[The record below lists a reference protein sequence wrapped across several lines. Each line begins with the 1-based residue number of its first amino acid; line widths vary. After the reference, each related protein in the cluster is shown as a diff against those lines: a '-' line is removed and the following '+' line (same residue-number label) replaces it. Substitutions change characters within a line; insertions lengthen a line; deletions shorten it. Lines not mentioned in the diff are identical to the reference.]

1 MKKKKS
7 KKKIIIGAAAV
18 LVVAGGVTVAGQR
31 NSTENQIPQVQV
43 VIAEKGDVEEIVD
56 ATGTV
61 GSEEEKTYYSPVN
74 AELKTVSFAQ
84 GDVVKKG
91 TKLIE
96 FNTEDLE
103 KDNRKAELNLKSTK
117 YDTKDTRNK
126 SDKAEKKQKDAKKN
140 VQELEKKIKDKKA
153 YVSSLKSQISA
164 AATAAQREAAA
175 QAIIG
180 AAAVLVVAGG
190 VTVAGQRN
198 STENQIPQV
207 QVVIAEKGDVEEI
220 VDATGTVG
228 SEEEKTYYSPVNAEL
243 KTVSFAQ
250 GDVVKK
256 GTKLIEFNTE
266 DLEKDNRKAELNLK
280 STKYDTKDTRNKSDK
295 AEKKQKDAKKNVQE
309 LEKKIKDKKAYVSS
323 LKSQISAAATAAQRE
338 AAAQASAQAA
348 AQAQA
353 QQQEAQAKA
362 QAEAKKQEEIQSKY
376 QAALYTY
383 KTETLPQYQQQLSD
397 LNAQYNQ
404 AQSDYNQA
412 DTTYQMAFA
421 TWQADPSDENT
432 QALDNAETARTQAQL
447 AMQQAQQTYNDLKQQ
462 TPKMPVLSDFTESSA
477 DYSWGISDG
486 SDADDS
492 DGEDSSSYGYDYSGS
507 DGGTVTADTS
517 ALESALET
525 ASDELAELQ
534 SDLASEKAIAEADS
548 TSLTKEEKEKL
559 KVTDNLSELDAK
571 SAEELVKEGKK
582 GITAEFNGIISKADI
597 KQGAAVT
604 QGMELFTIENTD
616 KASVDVTLS
625 KYDYNT
631 VKEGQSVEITLG
643 DNTYQGTVTKMSHIA
658 VQNEKGTPVISATVS
673 IDNPDEDIFLGVDAK
688 VKIYAASAK
697 NVVTLPVEVVNI
709 GKEGSFCYV
718 IEDGLVTKRNIT
730 TGISSEDYVEIT
742 DGIKEGEEVIADL
755 GDYTEGMEVQAVPEQ
770 TGEDADE

>member
-31 NSTENQIPQVQV
+31 NSKETQIPQVPV
-43 VIAEKGDVEEIVD
+43 VTAGMGDVEEIVD

-74 AELKTVSFAQ
+74 AELKTVSFSQ
-84 GDVVKKG
+84 GDVIKKG

-103 KDNRKAELNLKSTK
+103 KDNQKAELNLKSTK

-153 YVSSLKSQISA
+153 YVASLKSQISA
-164 AATAAQREAAA
+164 ATA
-175 QAIIG
+175 
-180 AAAVLVVAGG
+180 
-190 VTVAGQRN
+190 
-198 STENQIPQV
+198 
-207 QVVIAEKGDVEEI
+207 
-220 VDATGTVG
+220 
-228 SEEEKTYYSPVNAEL
+228 
-243 KTVSFAQ
+243 
-250 GDVVKK
+250 
-256 GTKLIEFNTE
+256 
-266 DLEKDNRKAELNLK
+266 
-280 STKYDTKDTRNKSDK
+280 
-295 AEKKQKDAKKNVQE
+295 
-309 LEKKIKDKKAYVSS
+309 
-323 LKSQISAAATAAQRE
+323 AAQRE

-362 QAEAKKQEEIQSKY
+362 QAEAKKQQEIQRKY
-376 QAALYTY
+376 QAALNTY
-383 KTETLPQYQQQLSD
+383 KTETLPQYQQKLSE
-397 LNAQYNQ
+397 LNSQYNQ
-404 AQSDYNQA
+404 AQSTYNQA
-412 DTTYQMAFA
+412 DTAYQMAFA
-421 TWQADPSDENT
+421 TWQSDPSDENI
-432 QALDNAETARTQAQL
+432 QALNAAETSRTQAQI
-447 AMQQAQQTYNDLKQQ
+447 AMQQAKQVYEDYKQQ
-462 TPKMPVLSDFTESSA
+462 TPQMPDLADFTQNSSGSLEEFTDGTEDDTSEEDTA
-477 DYSWGISDG
+477 SGDY
-486 SDADDS
+486 A
-492 DGEDSSSYGYDYSGS
+492 YSGS
-507 DGGTVTADTS
+507 DSSAVTADTS
-517 ALESALET
+517 ALESALES

-571 SAEELVKEGKK
+571 SAKELVEEGKK
-582 GITAEFNGIISKADI
+582 GITAEFNGIVSKADI

-604 QGMELFTIENTD
+604 QGMELFTIQNTD

-625 KYDYNT
+625 KYDYDT
-631 VKEGQSVEITLG
+631 VKEGQSAEITLG

-673 IDNPDEDIFLGVDAK
+673 INDPDDDIFLGVDAK
-688 VKIYAASAK
+688 VKIHAASAK

-709 GKEGSFCYV
+709 GKDGSFCYV
-718 IEDGLVTKRNIT
+718 IEDGLVTKRDIT
-730 TGISSEDYVEIT
+730 TGISSEDYVEVI
-742 DGIKEGEEVIADL
+742 DGIKEGEEVISDL
-755 GDYTEGMEVQAVPEQ
+755 GDYTEGMEVQAVSEQ

>member
-31 NSTENQIPQVQV
+31 NSKETQIPQVPV
-43 VIAEKGDVEEIVD
+43 VTAEMGDVEEIVD

-74 AELKTVSFAQ
+74 AELKTVSFSQ
-84 GDVVKKG
+84 GDVIKKG

-103 KDNRKAELNLKSTK
+103 KDNQKAELNLKSTK

-153 YVSSLKSQISA
+153 YVASLKSQISA
-164 AATAAQREAAA
+164 ATA
-175 QAIIG
+175 
-180 AAAVLVVAGG
+180 
-190 VTVAGQRN
+190 
-198 STENQIPQV
+198 
-207 QVVIAEKGDVEEI
+207 
-220 VDATGTVG
+220 
-228 SEEEKTYYSPVNAEL
+228 
-243 KTVSFAQ
+243 
-250 GDVVKK
+250 
-256 GTKLIEFNTE
+256 
-266 DLEKDNRKAELNLK
+266 
-280 STKYDTKDTRNKSDK
+280 
-295 AEKKQKDAKKNVQE
+295 
-309 LEKKIKDKKAYVSS
+309 
-323 LKSQISAAATAAQRE
+323 AAQRE

-362 QAEAKKQEEIQSKY
+362 QAEAKKQQEIQRKY
-376 QAALYTY
+376 QAALNTY
-383 KTETLPQYQQQLSD
+383 KTETLPQYQQKLSE
-397 LNAQYNQ
+397 LNSQYNQ
-404 AQSDYNQA
+404 AQSTYNQA
-412 DTTYQMAFA
+412 DTAYQMAFA
-421 TWQADPSDENT
+421 TWHADPSDENI
-432 QALDNAETARTQAQL
+432 QALNAAETSRTQAQI
-447 AMQQAQQTYNDLKQQ
+447 AMQQAKQAYEDYKQQ
-462 TPKMPVLSDFTESSA
+462 TPQMPDLADFTQNSSGSLEEFTDGTEDDTSEEDTA
-477 DYSWGISDG
+477 SGDY
-486 SDADDS
+486 A
-492 DGEDSSSYGYDYSGS
+492 YSGS
-507 DGGTVTADTS
+507 DSSAVTADTS
-517 ALESALET
+517 ALESALES

-571 SAEELVKEGKK
+571 SAKELVEEGKK
-582 GITAEFNGIISKADI
+582 GITAEFNGIVSKADI

-604 QGMELFTIENTD
+604 QGMELFTIQNTD

-625 KYDYNT
+625 KYDYDT
-631 VKEGQSVEITLG
+631 VKEGQSAEITLG

-673 IDNPDEDIFLGVDAK
+673 INDPDDDIFLGVDAK
-688 VKIYAASAK
+688 VKIHAASAK

-709 GKEGSFCYV
+709 GKDGSFCYV
-718 IEDGLVTKRNIT
+718 IEDGLVTKRDIT
-730 TGISSEDYVEIT
+730 TGISSEDYVEVI
-742 DGIKEGEEVIADL
+742 DGIKEGEEVISDL
-755 GDYTEGMEVQAVPEQ
+755 GDYTEGMEVQAVSEQ

>member
-31 NSTENQIPQVQV
+31 NSKDTQIPQVPV
-43 VIAEKGDVEEIVD
+43 VTAEMGDVEEIVD

-74 AELKTVSFAQ
+74 AELKTVSFSQ
-84 GDVVKKG
+84 GDVIKKG

-103 KDNRKAELNLKSTK
+103 KDNQKAELNLKSTK

-153 YVSSLKSQISA
+153 YVASLKSQISA
-164 AATAAQREAAA
+164 ATA
-175 QAIIG
+175 
-180 AAAVLVVAGG
+180 
-190 VTVAGQRN
+190 
-198 STENQIPQV
+198 
-207 QVVIAEKGDVEEI
+207 
-220 VDATGTVG
+220 
-228 SEEEKTYYSPVNAEL
+228 
-243 KTVSFAQ
+243 
-250 GDVVKK
+250 
-256 GTKLIEFNTE
+256 
-266 DLEKDNRKAELNLK
+266 
-280 STKYDTKDTRNKSDK
+280 
-295 AEKKQKDAKKNVQE
+295 
-309 LEKKIKDKKAYVSS
+309 
-323 LKSQISAAATAAQRE
+323 AAQRE

-362 QAEAKKQEEIQSKY
+362 QAEAKKQQEIQRKY
-376 QAALYTY
+376 QAALNTY
-383 KTETLPQYQQQLSD
+383 KTETLPQYQQKLSE
-397 LNAQYNQ
+397 LNSQYNQ
-404 AQSDYNQA
+404 AQSTYNQA
-412 DTTYQMAFA
+412 DTAYQMAFA
-421 TWQADPSDENT
+421 TWQADPSDENI
-432 QALDNAETARTQAQL
+432 QALNAAETSRTQAQI
-447 AMQQAQQTYNDLKQQ
+447 AMQQAKQAYEDYKQQ
-462 TPKMPVLSDFTESSA
+462 TPQMPDLADFTQNSSGSLEEFTDGTEDDTSEEDTA
-477 DYSWGISDG
+477 SGDY
-486 SDADDS
+486 A
-492 DGEDSSSYGYDYSGS
+492 YSGS
-507 DGGTVTADTS
+507 DSSAVTADTS
-517 ALESALET
+517 ALESALES

-571 SAEELVKEGKK
+571 SAKELVEEGKK
-582 GITAEFNGIISKADI
+582 GITAEFNGIVSKADI

-604 QGMELFTIENTD
+604 QGMELFTIQNTD

-625 KYDYNT
+625 KYDYDT
-631 VKEGQSVEITLG
+631 VKEGQSAEITLG

-658 VQNEKGTPVISATVS
+658 VQNEKGTPVISATIS
-673 IDNPDEDIFLGVDAK
+673 INDPDDDIFLGVDAK
-688 VKIYAASAK
+688 VKIHAASAK

-709 GKEGSFCYV
+709 GKDGSFCYV
-718 IEDGLVTKRNIT
+718 IEDGLVTKRDIT
-730 TGISSEDYVEIT
+730 TGISSEDYVEVI
-742 DGIKEGEEVIADL
+742 DGIKEGEEVISDL
-755 GDYTEGMEVQAVPEQ
+755 GDYTEGMEVQAVSEQ

>member
-43 VIAEKGDVEEIVD
+43 VTAEKGDVEEIVD

-74 AELKTVSFAQ
+74 AELKTVSFSQ

-164 AATAAQREAAA
+164 AAAA
-175 QAIIG
+175 
-180 AAAVLVVAGG
+180 
-190 VTVAGQRN
+190 
-198 STENQIPQV
+198 
-207 QVVIAEKGDVEEI
+207 
-220 VDATGTVG
+220 
-228 SEEEKTYYSPVNAEL
+228 
-243 KTVSFAQ
+243 
-250 GDVVKK
+250 
-256 GTKLIEFNTE
+256 
-266 DLEKDNRKAELNLK
+266 
-280 STKYDTKDTRNKSDK
+280 
-295 AEKKQKDAKKNVQE
+295 
-309 LEKKIKDKKAYVSS
+309 
-323 LKSQISAAATAAQRE
+323 
-338 AAAQASAQAA
+338 
-348 AQAQA
+348 
-353 QQQEAQAKA
+353 
-362 QAEAKKQEEIQSKY
+362 AKKQEEIQSKY

-421 TWQADPSDENT
+421 TWQTDPSDENT
-432 QALDNAETARTQAQL
+432 QALDNAEAARTQAQL

-673 IDNPDEDIFLGVDAK
+673 IDDPDEDIFLGVDAK

>member
-31 NSTENQIPQVQV
+31 NSKETQIPQVPV
-43 VIAEKGDVEEIVD
+43 VTAEMGDVEEIVD

-74 AELKTVSFAQ
+74 AELKTVSFSQ
-84 GDVVKKG
+84 GDVIKKG

-103 KDNRKAELNLKSTK
+103 KDNQKAELNLKSTK

-153 YVSSLKSQISA
+153 YVASLKSQISA
-164 AATAAQREAAA
+164 ATA
-175 QAIIG
+175 
-180 AAAVLVVAGG
+180 
-190 VTVAGQRN
+190 
-198 STENQIPQV
+198 
-207 QVVIAEKGDVEEI
+207 
-220 VDATGTVG
+220 
-228 SEEEKTYYSPVNAEL
+228 
-243 KTVSFAQ
+243 
-250 GDVVKK
+250 
-256 GTKLIEFNTE
+256 
-266 DLEKDNRKAELNLK
+266 
-280 STKYDTKDTRNKSDK
+280 
-295 AEKKQKDAKKNVQE
+295 
-309 LEKKIKDKKAYVSS
+309 
-323 LKSQISAAATAAQRE
+323 AAQRE

-362 QAEAKKQEEIQSKY
+362 QAEAKKQQEIQRKY
-376 QAALYTY
+376 QAALNTY
-383 KTETLPQYQQQLSD
+383 KTETLPQYQQKLSE
-397 LNAQYNQ
+397 LNSQYNQ
-404 AQSDYNQA
+404 AQSTYNQA
-412 DTTYQMAFA
+412 DTAYQMAFA
-421 TWQADPSDENT
+421 TWQADPSDENI
-432 QALDNAETARTQAQL
+432 QALNAAETSRTQAQI
-447 AMQQAQQTYNDLKQQ
+447 AMQQAKQAYEDYKQQ
-462 TPKMPVLSDFTESSA
+462 TPQMPDLADFTQNSSGSLEEFTDGTEDDTSEDDTA
-477 DYSWGISDG
+477 SGDY
-486 SDADDS
+486 A
-492 DGEDSSSYGYDYSGS
+492 YSGS
-507 DGGTVTADTS
+507 DSSAVTADTS
-517 ALESALET
+517 ALESALES

-571 SAEELVKEGKK
+571 SAKELVEEGKK
-582 GITAEFNGIISKADI
+582 GITAEFNGIVSKADI

-604 QGMELFTIENTD
+604 QGMELFTIQNTD

-625 KYDYNT
+625 KYDYDT
-631 VKEGQSVEITLG
+631 VKERQSAEITLG

-673 IDNPDEDIFLGVDAK
+673 INDPDDDIFLGVDAK
-688 VKIYAASAK
+688 VKIHAASAK

-709 GKEGSFCYV
+709 GKDGSFCYV
-718 IEDGLVTKRNIT
+718 IEDGLVTKRDIT
-730 TGISSEDYVEIT
+730 TGISSEDYVEVI
-742 DGIKEGEEVIADL
+742 DGIKEGEEVISDL
-755 GDYTEGMEVQAVPEQ
+755 GDYTEGMEVQAVSEQ

>member
-31 NSTENQIPQVQV
+31 NSKETQIPQVPV
-43 VIAEKGDVEEIVD
+43 VTAEMGDVEEIVD

-74 AELKTVSFAQ
+74 AELKTVSFSQ
-84 GDVVKKG
+84 GDVIKKG

-103 KDNRKAELNLKSTK
+103 KDNQKAELNLKSTK

-140 VQELEKKIKDKKA
+140 VQELEKKMKDKKA
-153 YVSSLKSQISA
+153 YVASLKSQISA
-164 AATAAQREAAA
+164 ATA
-175 QAIIG
+175 
-180 AAAVLVVAGG
+180 
-190 VTVAGQRN
+190 
-198 STENQIPQV
+198 
-207 QVVIAEKGDVEEI
+207 
-220 VDATGTVG
+220 
-228 SEEEKTYYSPVNAEL
+228 
-243 KTVSFAQ
+243 
-250 GDVVKK
+250 
-256 GTKLIEFNTE
+256 
-266 DLEKDNRKAELNLK
+266 
-280 STKYDTKDTRNKSDK
+280 
-295 AEKKQKDAKKNVQE
+295 
-309 LEKKIKDKKAYVSS
+309 
-323 LKSQISAAATAAQRE
+323 AAQRE

-362 QAEAKKQEEIQSKY
+362 QAEAKKQQEIQRKY
-376 QAALYTY
+376 QAALNTY
-383 KTETLPQYQQQLSD
+383 KTETLPQYQQKLSE
-397 LNAQYNQ
+397 LNSQYNQ
-404 AQSDYNQA
+404 AQSTYNQA
-412 DTTYQMAFA
+412 DTAYQMAFA
-421 TWQADPSDENT
+421 TWQADPSDENI
-432 QALDNAETARTQAQL
+432 QALNAAETSRTQAQI
-447 AMQQAQQTYNDLKQQ
+447 AMQQAKQAYEDYKQQ
-462 TPKMPVLSDFTESSA
+462 TPQMPDLADFTQNSSGSLEEFTDGTEDDTSEEDTA
-477 DYSWGISDG
+477 SGDY
-486 SDADDS
+486 A
-492 DGEDSSSYGYDYSGS
+492 YSGS
-507 DGGTVTADTS
+507 DSSAVTADTS
-517 ALESALET
+517 ALESALES

-571 SAEELVKEGKK
+571 SAKELVEEGKK
-582 GITAEFNGIISKADI
+582 GITAEFNGIVSKADI

-604 QGMELFTIENTD
+604 QGMELFTIQNTD

-625 KYDYNT
+625 KYDYDT
-631 VKEGQSVEITLG
+631 VKEGQSAEITLG

-673 IDNPDEDIFLGVDAK
+673 INDPDDDIFLGVDAK
-688 VKIYAASAK
+688 VKIHAASAK

-709 GKEGSFCYV
+709 GKDGSFCYV
-718 IEDGLVTKRNIT
+718 IEDGLVTKRDIT
-730 TGISSEDYVEIT
+730 TGISSEDYVEVI
-742 DGIKEGEEVIADL
+742 DGIKEGEEVISDL
-755 GDYTEGMEVQAVPEQ
+755 GDYTEGMEVQAVSEQ

>member
-31 NSTENQIPQVQV
+31 NSKETQIPQVPV
-43 VIAEKGDVEEIVD
+43 VTAEMGDVEEIVD

-74 AELKTVSFAQ
+74 AELKTVSFSQ
-84 GDVVKKG
+84 GDVIKKG

-103 KDNRKAELNLKSTK
+103 KDNQKAELNLKSTK

-153 YVSSLKSQISA
+153 YVASLKSQISA
-164 AATAAQREAAA
+164 ATA
-175 QAIIG
+175 
-180 AAAVLVVAGG
+180 
-190 VTVAGQRN
+190 
-198 STENQIPQV
+198 
-207 QVVIAEKGDVEEI
+207 
-220 VDATGTVG
+220 
-228 SEEEKTYYSPVNAEL
+228 
-243 KTVSFAQ
+243 
-250 GDVVKK
+250 
-256 GTKLIEFNTE
+256 
-266 DLEKDNRKAELNLK
+266 
-280 STKYDTKDTRNKSDK
+280 
-295 AEKKQKDAKKNVQE
+295 
-309 LEKKIKDKKAYVSS
+309 
-323 LKSQISAAATAAQRE
+323 AAQRE

-362 QAEAKKQEEIQSKY
+362 QAEAKKQQEIQRKY
-376 QAALYTY
+376 QAALNTY
-383 KTETLPQYQQQLSD
+383 KTETLPQYQQKLSE
-397 LNAQYNQ
+397 LNSQYNQ
-404 AQSDYNQA
+404 AQSTYNQA
-412 DTTYQMAFA
+412 DTAYQMAFA
-421 TWQADPSDENT
+421 TWQADPSDENI
-432 QALDNAETARTQAQL
+432 QALNAAETSRTQAQI
-447 AMQQAQQTYNDLKQQ
+447 AMQQAKQAYEDYKQQ
-462 TPKMPVLSDFTESSA
+462 TPQMPDLSDFTQNSSRSLEEFTDGTEDDTSEDDTA
-477 DYSWGISDG
+477 SGDY
-486 SDADDS
+486 A
-492 DGEDSSSYGYDYSGS
+492 YSGS
-507 DGGTVTADTS
+507 DSSAVTADTS
-517 ALESALET
+517 ALESALES

-571 SAEELVKEGKK
+571 SAKELVEEGKK
-582 GITAEFNGIISKADI
+582 GITAEFNGIVSKADI

-604 QGMELFTIENTD
+604 QGMELFTIQNTD

-625 KYDYNT
+625 KYDYDT
-631 VKEGQSVEITLG
+631 VKERQSAEITLG

-673 IDNPDEDIFLGVDAK
+673 INDPDDDIFLGVDAK
-688 VKIYAASAK
+688 VKIHAASAK

-709 GKEGSFCYV
+709 GKDGSFCYV
-718 IEDGLVTKRNIT
+718 IEDGLVTKRDIT
-730 TGISSEDYVEIT
+730 TGISSEDYVEVI
-742 DGIKEGEEVIADL
+742 DGIKEGEEVISDL
-755 GDYTEGMEVQAVPEQ
+755 GDYTEGMEVQAVSEQ

>member
-31 NSTENQIPQVQV
+31 NSKETQIPQVPV
-43 VIAEKGDVEEIVD
+43 VTAEMGEVEEIVD

-74 AELKTVSFAQ
+74 AELKTVSFSQ
-84 GDVVKKG
+84 GDVIKKG

-103 KDNRKAELNLKSTK
+103 KDNQKAELNLKSTK

-153 YVSSLKSQISA
+153 YVASLKSQISV
-164 AATAAQREAAA
+164 ATA
-175 QAIIG
+175 
-180 AAAVLVVAGG
+180 
-190 VTVAGQRN
+190 
-198 STENQIPQV
+198 
-207 QVVIAEKGDVEEI
+207 
-220 VDATGTVG
+220 
-228 SEEEKTYYSPVNAEL
+228 
-243 KTVSFAQ
+243 
-250 GDVVKK
+250 
-256 GTKLIEFNTE
+256 
-266 DLEKDNRKAELNLK
+266 
-280 STKYDTKDTRNKSDK
+280 
-295 AEKKQKDAKKNVQE
+295 
-309 LEKKIKDKKAYVSS
+309 
-323 LKSQISAAATAAQRE
+323 AAQRE

-362 QAEAKKQEEIQSKY
+362 QAEAKKQQEIQRKY
-376 QAALYTY
+376 QAALNTY
-383 KTETLPQYQQQLSD
+383 KTETLPQYQQKLSE
-397 LNAQYNQ
+397 LNSQYNQ
-404 AQSDYNQA
+404 AQSTYNQA
-412 DTTYQMAFA
+412 DTAYQMAFA
-421 TWQADPSDENT
+421 TWQADPSDENI
-432 QALDNAETARTQAQL
+432 QALNAAETSRTQAQI
-447 AMQQAQQTYNDLKQQ
+447 AMQQAKQAYEDYKQQ
-462 TPKMPVLSDFTESSA
+462 TPQMPDLADFTQNSSGSLEEFTDGTEDDTSEEDTA
-477 DYSWGISDG
+477 SGDY
-486 SDADDS
+486 A
-492 DGEDSSSYGYDYSGS
+492 YSGS
-507 DGGTVTADTS
+507 DSSAVTVDTS
-517 ALESALET
+517 ALESALES

-571 SAEELVKEGKK
+571 SAKELVEEGKK
-582 GITAEFNGIISKADI
+582 GITAEFNGIVSKVDI
-597 KQGAAVT
+597 KQGAAAT
-604 QGMELFTIENTD
+604 QGMELFTIQNTD

-625 KYDYNT
+625 KYDYDT
-631 VKEGQSVEITLG
+631 VKEGQSAEITLG

-673 IDNPDEDIFLGVDAK
+673 INDPDDDIFLGVDAK
-688 VKIYAASAK
+688 VKIHAASAK

-709 GKEGSFCYV
+709 GKDGSFCYV
-718 IEDGLVTKRNIT
+718 IEDGLVTKRDIT
-730 TGISSEDYVEIT
+730 TGISSEDYVEVI
-742 DGIKEGEEVIADL
+742 DGIKEGEEVISDL
-755 GDYTEGMEVQAVPEQ
+755 GDYTEGMEVQAVSEQ

>member
-43 VIAEKGDVEEIVD
+43 VTAEKGDVEEIVD

-96 FNTEDLE
+96 FDTENLE

-164 AATAAQREAAA
+164 AAA
-175 QAIIG
+175 
-180 AAAVLVVAGG
+180 
-190 VTVAGQRN
+190 
-198 STENQIPQV
+198 
-207 QVVIAEKGDVEEI
+207 
-220 VDATGTVG
+220 
-228 SEEEKTYYSPVNAEL
+228 
-243 KTVSFAQ
+243 
-250 GDVVKK
+250 
-256 GTKLIEFNTE
+256 
-266 DLEKDNRKAELNLK
+266 
-280 STKYDTKDTRNKSDK
+280 
-295 AEKKQKDAKKNVQE
+295 
-309 LEKKIKDKKAYVSS
+309 
-323 LKSQISAAATAAQRE
+323 AAQRE

-432 QALDNAETARTQAQL
+432 QALDNAEAARTQAQL

-492 DGEDSSSYGYDYSGS
+492 DGEDSSSSGYDYSGS

-534 SDLASEKAIAEADS
+534 SDLASEKTIAEADS

-673 IDNPDEDIFLGVDAK
+673 IDNPDEMFHAEILLSGLGAIMDVSVAISAALSEIVRKKPDVTFFELFKSGREIGYDIMGTMINVLLFVFGCGLIPMCLIRMNNSVRFVTIIKLHIPCELCRFFVESIGIVLAIPVSIIVTSVMMKMSVKK
-688 VKIYAASAK
+688 VKKI
-697 NVVTLPVEVVNI
+697 
-709 GKEGSFCYV
+709 C
-718 IEDGLVTKRNIT
+718 
-730 TGISSEDYVEIT
+730 
-742 DGIKEGEEVIADL
+742 
-755 GDYTEGMEVQAVPEQ
+755 
-770 TGEDADE
+770 

>member
-31 NSTENQIPQVQV
+31 DSKETQIPQVPV
-43 VIAEKGDVEEIVD
+43 VTAEMGDVEEIVD

-74 AELKTVSFAQ
+74 AELKTVSFSQ
-84 GDVVKKG
+84 GDVIKKG

-103 KDNRKAELNLKSTK
+103 KDNQKAELNLKSTK

-153 YVSSLKSQISA
+153 YVASLKSQISA
-164 AATAAQREAAA
+164 ATA
-175 QAIIG
+175 
-180 AAAVLVVAGG
+180 
-190 VTVAGQRN
+190 
-198 STENQIPQV
+198 
-207 QVVIAEKGDVEEI
+207 
-220 VDATGTVG
+220 
-228 SEEEKTYYSPVNAEL
+228 
-243 KTVSFAQ
+243 
-250 GDVVKK
+250 
-256 GTKLIEFNTE
+256 
-266 DLEKDNRKAELNLK
+266 
-280 STKYDTKDTRNKSDK
+280 
-295 AEKKQKDAKKNVQE
+295 
-309 LEKKIKDKKAYVSS
+309 
-323 LKSQISAAATAAQRE
+323 AAQRE

-362 QAEAKKQEEIQSKY
+362 QAEAKKQQEIQRKY
-376 QAALYTY
+376 QAALNTY
-383 KTETLPQYQQQLSD
+383 KTETLPQYQQKLSE
-397 LNAQYNQ
+397 LNSQYNQ
-404 AQSDYNQA
+404 AQSTYNQA
-412 DTTYQMAFA
+412 DTAYQMAFA
-421 TWQADPSDENT
+421 TWQADPSDENI
-432 QALDNAETARTQAQL
+432 QALNAAETSRTQAQI
-447 AMQQAQQTYNDLKQQ
+447 AMQQVKQAYEDYKQQ
-462 TPKMPVLSDFTESSA
+462 TPQMPDLSDFTQNSSGSLEEFTDGTEDDTSEEDTA
-477 DYSWGISDG
+477 SGDY
-486 SDADDS
+486 A
-492 DGEDSSSYGYDYSGS
+492 YSGS
-507 DGGTVTADTS
+507 DSSAVTADTS
-517 ALESALET
+517 ALESALES

-571 SAEELVKEGKK
+571 SAKELVEEGKK
-582 GITAEFNGIISKADI
+582 GITAEFNGIVSKADI

-604 QGMELFTIENTD
+604 QGMELFTIQNTD

-625 KYDYNT
+625 KYDYDT
-631 VKEGQSVEITLG
+631 VKEGQSAEITLG

-673 IDNPDEDIFLGVDAK
+673 IDDPDDDIFLGVDAK
-688 VKIYAASAK
+688 VKIHAASAK

-709 GKEGSFCYV
+709 GKDGSFCYV
-718 IEDGLVTKRNIT
+718 IEDGLVTKRDIT
-730 TGISSEDYVEIT
+730 TGISSEDYVEVIE
-742 DGIKEGEEVIADL
+742 GIKEGEEVISDL
-755 GDYTEGMEVQAVPEQ
+755 GDYTEGMEVQAVSEQ

>member
-43 VIAEKGDVEEIVD
+43 VTAEKGDVEEIVD

-74 AELKTVSFAQ
+74 AELKTVSFSQ

-96 FNTEDLE
+96 FNTENLE

-117 YDTKDTRNK
+117 YDTKDTRKK

-153 YVSSLKSQISA
+153 YVSSLKAQIS
-164 AATAAQREAAA
+164 AAQREAA
-175 QAIIG
+175 
-180 AAAVLVVAGG
+180 
-190 VTVAGQRN
+190 
-198 STENQIPQV
+198 
-207 QVVIAEKGDVEEI
+207 
-220 VDATGTVG
+220 
-228 SEEEKTYYSPVNAEL
+228 
-243 KTVSFAQ
+243 
-250 GDVVKK
+250 
-256 GTKLIEFNTE
+256 
-266 DLEKDNRKAELNLK
+266 
-280 STKYDTKDTRNKSDK
+280 
-295 AEKKQKDAKKNVQE
+295 
-309 LEKKIKDKKAYVSS
+309 
-323 LKSQISAAATAAQRE
+323 
-338 AAAQASAQAA
+338 
-348 AQAQA
+348 
-353 QQQEAQAKA
+353 AQAKA

-421 TWQADPSDENT
+421 TWQADPSDENA

-447 AMQQAQQTYNDLKQQ
+447 TMQQAQQTYNDLKQQ

-492 DGEDSSSYGYDYSGS
+492 DGEDSSYSGYDNSGS

>member
-31 NSTENQIPQVQV
+31 NSKETQIPQVPV
-43 VIAEKGDVEEIVD
+43 VTAEMGDVEEIVD

-74 AELKTVSFAQ
+74 AELKTVSFSQ
-84 GDVVKKG
+84 GDVIKKG

-103 KDNRKAELNLKSTK
+103 KDNQKAELNLKSTK
-117 YDTKDTRNK
+117 YDTKDNRNK

-153 YVSSLKSQISA
+153 YVASLKSQISA
-164 AATAAQREAAA
+164 ATA
-175 QAIIG
+175 
-180 AAAVLVVAGG
+180 
-190 VTVAGQRN
+190 
-198 STENQIPQV
+198 
-207 QVVIAEKGDVEEI
+207 
-220 VDATGTVG
+220 
-228 SEEEKTYYSPVNAEL
+228 
-243 KTVSFAQ
+243 
-250 GDVVKK
+250 
-256 GTKLIEFNTE
+256 
-266 DLEKDNRKAELNLK
+266 
-280 STKYDTKDTRNKSDK
+280 
-295 AEKKQKDAKKNVQE
+295 
-309 LEKKIKDKKAYVSS
+309 
-323 LKSQISAAATAAQRE
+323 AAQRE

-362 QAEAKKQEEIQSKY
+362 QAEAKKQQEIQRKY
-376 QAALYTY
+376 QAALNTY
-383 KTETLPQYQQQLSD
+383 KTETLPQYQQKLSE
-397 LNAQYNQ
+397 LNSQYNQ
-404 AQSDYNQA
+404 AQSTYNQA
-412 DTTYQMAFA
+412 DTAYQMAFA
-421 TWQADPSDENT
+421 TWQADPSDENI
-432 QALDNAETARTQAQL
+432 QALNAAETSRTQAQI
-447 AMQQAQQTYNDLKQQ
+447 AMQQAKQAYEDYKQQ
-462 TPKMPVLSDFTESSA
+462 TPQMPDLTDFTQNSSGSLEEFTDGTEDDTSEEDTA
-477 DYSWGISDG
+477 SGDY
-486 SDADDS
+486 A
-492 DGEDSSSYGYDYSGS
+492 YSGS
-507 DGGTVTADTS
+507 DSSAVTADTS
-517 ALESALET
+517 ALESALES

-571 SAEELVKEGKK
+571 SAKELVEEGKK
-582 GITAEFNGIISKADI
+582 GITAEFNGIVSKADI

-604 QGMELFTIENTD
+604 QGMELFTIQNTD

-625 KYDYNT
+625 KYDYDT
-631 VKEGQSVEITLG
+631 VKEGQSAEITLG

-673 IDNPDEDIFLGVDAK
+673 IDDPDDDIFLGVDAK
-688 VKIYAASAK
+688 VKIHAASAK

-709 GKEGSFCYV
+709 GKDGSFCYV
-718 IEDGLVTKRNIT
+718 IEDGLVTKRDIT
-730 TGISSEDYVEIT
+730 TGISSEDYVEVI
-742 DGIKEGEEVIADL
+742 DGIKEGEEVISDL
-755 GDYTEGMEVQAVPEQ
+755 GDYTEGMEVQAVSEQ

>member
-31 NSTENQIPQVQV
+31 NSKETQIPQVPV
-43 VIAEKGDVEEIVD
+43 VTAEMGDVEEIVD

-74 AELKTVSFAQ
+74 AELKTVSFSQ
-84 GDVVKKG
+84 GDVIKKG

-103 KDNRKAELNLKSTK
+103 KDNQKAELNLKSTK

-153 YVSSLKSQISA
+153 YVASLKSQISA
-164 AATAAQREAAA
+164 ATA
-175 QAIIG
+175 
-180 AAAVLVVAGG
+180 
-190 VTVAGQRN
+190 
-198 STENQIPQV
+198 
-207 QVVIAEKGDVEEI
+207 
-220 VDATGTVG
+220 
-228 SEEEKTYYSPVNAEL
+228 
-243 KTVSFAQ
+243 
-250 GDVVKK
+250 
-256 GTKLIEFNTE
+256 
-266 DLEKDNRKAELNLK
+266 
-280 STKYDTKDTRNKSDK
+280 
-295 AEKKQKDAKKNVQE
+295 
-309 LEKKIKDKKAYVSS
+309 
-323 LKSQISAAATAAQRE
+323 AAQRE

-362 QAEAKKQEEIQSKY
+362 QAEAKKQQEIQRKY
-376 QAALYTY
+376 QAALNTY
-383 KTETLPQYQQQLSD
+383 KTETLPQYQQKLSE
-397 LNAQYNQ
+397 LNSQYNQ
-404 AQSDYNQA
+404 AQSTYNQA
-412 DTTYQMAFA
+412 DTAYQMAFA
-421 TWQADPSDENT
+421 TWQADPSDENI
-432 QALDNAETARTQAQL
+432 QALNAAETSRTQAQI
-447 AMQQAQQTYNDLKQQ
+447 AMQQAKQAYEDYKQQ
-462 TPKMPVLSDFTESSA
+462 TPQMPDLADFTQNSSGSLEEFTDGTEDDTSEDDIA
-477 DYSWGISDG
+477 SEDY
-486 SDADDS
+486 A
-492 DGEDSSSYGYDYSGS
+492 YSGS
-507 DGGTVTADTS
+507 DSSTVTADTS
-517 ALESALET
+517 ALESALES

-571 SAEELVKEGKK
+571 SAKELVEEGKK
-582 GITAEFNGIISKADI
+582 GITAEFNGIVSKADI

-604 QGMELFTIENTD
+604 QGMELFTIQNTD

-625 KYDYNT
+625 KYDYDT
-631 VKEGQSVEITLG
+631 VKEGQSAEITLG

-673 IDNPDEDIFLGVDAK
+673 INDPDDDIFLGVDAK
-688 VKIYAASAK
+688 VKIHAASAK

-709 GKEGSFCYV
+709 GKDGSFCYV
-718 IEDGLVTKRNIT
+718 IEDGLVTKRDIT
-730 TGISSEDYVEIT
+730 TGISSEDYVEVI
-742 DGIKEGEEVIADL
+742 DGIKEGEEVISDL
-755 GDYTEGMEVQAVPEQ
+755 GDYTEGMEVQAVSEQ

>member
-43 VIAEKGDVEEIVD
+43 VTAEKGDVEEIVD

-74 AELKTVSFAQ
+74 AELKTVSFSQ

-96 FNTEDLE
+96 FNTENLE

-117 YDTKDTRNK
+117 YDTKDTRKK

-153 YVSSLKSQISA
+153 YVSSLKAQIS
-164 AATAAQREAAA
+164 AAQREAAA
-175 QAIIG
+175 QA
-180 AAAVLVVAGG
+180 
-190 VTVAGQRN
+190 
-198 STENQIPQV
+198 
-207 QVVIAEKGDVEEI
+207 K
-220 VDATGTVG
+220 
-228 SEEEKTYYSPVNAEL
+228 
-243 KTVSFAQ
+243 
-250 GDVVKK
+250 
-256 GTKLIEFNTE
+256 
-266 DLEKDNRKAELNLK
+266 
-280 STKYDTKDTRNKSDK
+280 
-295 AEKKQKDAKKNVQE
+295 
-309 LEKKIKDKKAYVSS
+309 
-323 LKSQISAAATAAQRE
+323 
-338 AAAQASAQAA
+338 AQAA

-353 QQQEAQAKA
+353 QQQEAQAK
-362 QAEAKKQEEIQSKY
+362 AKKQEEIQSKY

-421 TWQADPSDENT
+421 TWQADPSDENA

-447 AMQQAQQTYNDLKQQ
+447 TMQQAQQTYNDLKQQ

-492 DGEDSSSYGYDYSGS
+492 DGEDSSYSGYDNSGS

-534 SDLASEKAIAEADS
+534 SDLASEKAVAEADS

-643 DNTYQGTVTKMSHIA
+643 DNTYQGTVIKMSHIA

-673 IDNPDEDIFLGVDAK
+673 IDDPDEDIFLGVDAK
-688 VKIYAASAK
+688 VKIHAASAK
-697 NVVTLPVEVVNI
+697 NVVTLPVEVINI

-742 DGIKEGEEVIADL
+742 KGIKEGEEVIADL

>member
-31 NSTENQIPQVQV
+31 NSKETQIPQVPV
-43 VIAEKGDVEEIVD
+43 VTAEMGDVEEIVD

-74 AELKTVSFAQ
+74 AELKTVSFSQ
-84 GDVVKKG
+84 GDVIKKG

-103 KDNRKAELNLKSTK
+103 KDNQKAELNLKSTK

-153 YVSSLKSQISA
+153 YVASLKSQISV
-164 AATAAQREAAA
+164 ATA
-175 QAIIG
+175 
-180 AAAVLVVAGG
+180 
-190 VTVAGQRN
+190 
-198 STENQIPQV
+198 
-207 QVVIAEKGDVEEI
+207 
-220 VDATGTVG
+220 
-228 SEEEKTYYSPVNAEL
+228 
-243 KTVSFAQ
+243 
-250 GDVVKK
+250 
-256 GTKLIEFNTE
+256 
-266 DLEKDNRKAELNLK
+266 
-280 STKYDTKDTRNKSDK
+280 
-295 AEKKQKDAKKNVQE
+295 
-309 LEKKIKDKKAYVSS
+309 
-323 LKSQISAAATAAQRE
+323 AAQRE

-362 QAEAKKQEEIQSKY
+362 QAEAKKQQEIQRKY
-376 QAALYTY
+376 QAALNTY
-383 KTETLPQYQQQLSD
+383 KTETLPQYQQKLSE
-397 LNAQYNQ
+397 LNSQYNQ
-404 AQSDYNQA
+404 AQSTYNQA
-412 DTTYQMAFA
+412 DTAYQMAFA
-421 TWQADPSDENT
+421 TWQADPSDENI
-432 QALDNAETARTQAQL
+432 QALNAAETSRTQAQI
-447 AMQQAQQTYNDLKQQ
+447 AMQQAKQAYEDYKQQ
-462 TPKMPVLSDFTESSA
+462 TPQMPDLADFTQNSSGFLEEFTDGTEDDTSEEDTA
-477 DYSWGISDG
+477 SGDY
-486 SDADDS
+486 A
-492 DGEDSSSYGYDYSGS
+492 YSGS
-507 DGGTVTADTS
+507 DSSAVTADTS
-517 ALESALET
+517 ALESALES

-571 SAEELVKEGKK
+571 SAKELVEEGKK
-582 GITAEFNGIISKADI
+582 GITAEFNGIVSKADI

-604 QGMELFTIENTD
+604 QGMELFTIQNTD

-625 KYDYNT
+625 KYDYDT
-631 VKEGQSVEITLG
+631 VKEGQSAEITLG

-673 IDNPDEDIFLGVDAK
+673 INDPDDDIFLGVDAK
-688 VKIYAASAK
+688 VKIHAASAK

-709 GKEGSFCYV
+709 GKDGSFCYV
-718 IEDGLVTKRNIT
+718 IEDGLVTKRDIT
-730 TGISSEDYVEIT
+730 TGISSEDYVEVI
-742 DGIKEGEEVIADL
+742 DGIKEGEEVISDL
-755 GDYTEGMEVQAVPEQ
+755 GDYTEGMEVQAVSEQ

>member
-31 NSTENQIPQVQV
+31 NSKETQIPQVPV
-43 VIAEKGDVEEIVD
+43 VTAEMGDVEEIVD

-74 AELKTVSFAQ
+74 AELKTVSFSQ
-84 GDVVKKG
+84 GDVIKKG

-103 KDNRKAELNLKSTK
+103 KDNQKAELNLKSTK

-153 YVSSLKSQISA
+153 YVASLKSQISA
-164 AATAAQREAAA
+164 ATA
-175 QAIIG
+175 
-180 AAAVLVVAGG
+180 
-190 VTVAGQRN
+190 
-198 STENQIPQV
+198 
-207 QVVIAEKGDVEEI
+207 
-220 VDATGTVG
+220 
-228 SEEEKTYYSPVNAEL
+228 
-243 KTVSFAQ
+243 
-250 GDVVKK
+250 
-256 GTKLIEFNTE
+256 
-266 DLEKDNRKAELNLK
+266 
-280 STKYDTKDTRNKSDK
+280 
-295 AEKKQKDAKKNVQE
+295 
-309 LEKKIKDKKAYVSS
+309 
-323 LKSQISAAATAAQRE
+323 AAQRE

-362 QAEAKKQEEIQSKY
+362 QAEAKKQQEIQRKY
-376 QAALYTY
+376 QAALNTY
-383 KTETLPQYQQQLSD
+383 KTETLPQYQQKLSE
-397 LNAQYNQ
+397 LNSQYNQ
-404 AQSDYNQA
+404 AQSTYNQA
-412 DTTYQMAFA
+412 DTAYQMAFA
-421 TWQADPSDENT
+421 TWQADPSDENI
-432 QALDNAETARTQAQL
+432 QALNAAEISRTQAQI
-447 AMQQAQQTYNDLKQQ
+447 AMQQAKQAYEDYKQQ
-462 TPKMPVLSDFTESSA
+462 TPQMPDLADFTQNSSGSLEEFTDGTEDDTSEEDTA
-477 DYSWGISDG
+477 SGDY
-486 SDADDS
+486 A
-492 DGEDSSSYGYDYSGS
+492 YSGS
-507 DGGTVTADTS
+507 DSSAVTADTS
-517 ALESALET
+517 ALESALES

-571 SAEELVKEGKK
+571 SAKELVEEGKK
-582 GITAEFNGIISKADI
+582 GITAEFNGIVSKADI

-604 QGMELFTIENTD
+604 QGMELFTIQNTD

-625 KYDYNT
+625 KYDYDT
-631 VKEGQSVEITLG
+631 VKEGQSAEITLG

-673 IDNPDEDIFLGVDAK
+673 INDPDDDIFLGVDAK
-688 VKIYAASAK
+688 VKIHAASAK

-709 GKEGSFCYV
+709 GKDGSFCYV
-718 IEDGLVTKRNIT
+718 IEDGLVTKRDIT
-730 TGISSEDYVEIT
+730 TGISSEDYVEVI
-742 DGIKEGEEVIADL
+742 DGIKEGEEVISDL
-755 GDYTEGMEVQAVPEQ
+755 GDYTEGMEVQAVSEQ

>member
-31 NSTENQIPQVQV
+31 NSKETQIPQVPV
-43 VIAEKGDVEEIVD
+43 VTAEMGDVEEIVD

-74 AELKTVSFAQ
+74 AELKTVSFSQ
-84 GDVVKKG
+84 GDVIKKG

-103 KDNRKAELNLKSTK
+103 KDNQKAELNLKSTK

-153 YVSSLKSQISA
+153 YVASLKSQISA
-164 AATAAQREAAA
+164 ATA
-175 QAIIG
+175 
-180 AAAVLVVAGG
+180 
-190 VTVAGQRN
+190 
-198 STENQIPQV
+198 
-207 QVVIAEKGDVEEI
+207 
-220 VDATGTVG
+220 
-228 SEEEKTYYSPVNAEL
+228 
-243 KTVSFAQ
+243 
-250 GDVVKK
+250 
-256 GTKLIEFNTE
+256 
-266 DLEKDNRKAELNLK
+266 
-280 STKYDTKDTRNKSDK
+280 
-295 AEKKQKDAKKNVQE
+295 
-309 LEKKIKDKKAYVSS
+309 
-323 LKSQISAAATAAQRE
+323 AAQRE

-362 QAEAKKQEEIQSKY
+362 QAEAKKQQEIQRKY
-376 QAALYTY
+376 QAALNTY
-383 KTETLPQYQQQLSD
+383 KTETLPQYQQKLSE
-397 LNAQYNQ
+397 LNSQYNQ
-404 AQSDYNQA
+404 AQSTYNQA
-412 DTTYQMAFA
+412 DTAYQMAFA
-421 TWQADPSDENT
+421 TWQADPSDENI
-432 QALDNAETARTQAQL
+432 QALNAAETSRTQAQI
-447 AMQQAQQTYNDLKQQ
+447 AMQQAKQAYEDYKQQ
-462 TPKMPVLSDFTESSA
+462 TPQMPDLADFTQNSSGSLEEFTDGTEDDSSEDDTASGDYAYSGGDSSA
-477 DYSWGISDG
+477 
-486 SDADDS
+486 
-492 DGEDSSSYGYDYSGS
+492 
-507 DGGTVTADTS
+507 VTADTS
-517 ALESALET
+517 ALESALES

-571 SAEELVKEGKK
+571 SAKELVEEGKK
-582 GITAEFNGIISKADI
+582 GITAEFNGIVSKADI

-604 QGMELFTIENTD
+604 QGMELFTIQNTD

-625 KYDYNT
+625 KYDYDT
-631 VKEGQSVEITLG
+631 VKEGQSAEITLG

-673 IDNPDEDIFLGVDAK
+673 INDPDDDIFLGVDAK
-688 VKIYAASAK
+688 VKIHAASAK

-709 GKEGSFCYV
+709 GKDGSFCYV
-718 IEDGLVTKRNIT
+718 IEDGLVTKRDII
-730 TGISSEDYVEIT
+730 TGISSEDYVEVI
-742 DGIKEGEEVIADL
+742 DGIKEGEEVISDL
-755 GDYTEGMEVQAVPEQ
+755 GDYTEGMEVQAVSEQ

>member
-31 NSTENQIPQVQV
+31 NSKETQIPQVPV
-43 VIAEKGDVEEIVD
+43 VTAEMGDVEEIVD

-74 AELKTVSFAQ
+74 AELKTVSFSQ
-84 GDVVKKG
+84 GDVIKKG

-103 KDNRKAELNLKSTK
+103 KDNQKAELNLKSTK

-153 YVSSLKSQISA
+153 YVASLKSQISA
-164 AATAAQREAAA
+164 ATA
-175 QAIIG
+175 
-180 AAAVLVVAGG
+180 
-190 VTVAGQRN
+190 
-198 STENQIPQV
+198 
-207 QVVIAEKGDVEEI
+207 
-220 VDATGTVG
+220 
-228 SEEEKTYYSPVNAEL
+228 
-243 KTVSFAQ
+243 
-250 GDVVKK
+250 
-256 GTKLIEFNTE
+256 
-266 DLEKDNRKAELNLK
+266 
-280 STKYDTKDTRNKSDK
+280 
-295 AEKKQKDAKKNVQE
+295 
-309 LEKKIKDKKAYVSS
+309 
-323 LKSQISAAATAAQRE
+323 AAQRE

-362 QAEAKKQEEIQSKY
+362 QAEAKKQQEIQRKY
-376 QAALYTY
+376 QAALNTY
-383 KTETLPQYQQQLSD
+383 KTETLPQYQQKLSEM
-397 LNAQYNQ
+397 NSQYNQ
-404 AQSDYNQA
+404 AQSTYNQA
-412 DTTYQMAFA
+412 DTAYQMAFA
-421 TWQADPSDENT
+421 TWQADPSDENI
-432 QALDNAETARTQAQL
+432 QALNAAETSRTQAQI
-447 AMQQAQQTYNDLKQQ
+447 AMQQAKQAYEDYKQQ
-462 TPKMPVLSDFTESSA
+462 TPQMPDLADFTQNSSG
-477 DYSWGISDG
+477 SLEEFTDG
-486 SDADDS
+486 TEDDS
-492 DGEDSSSYGYDYSGS
+492 SEDDTASGDYAYSGS
-507 DGGTVTADTS
+507 DSSAVTADTS
-517 ALESALET
+517 ALESALES

-571 SAEELVKEGKK
+571 SAKELVEEGKK
-582 GITAEFNGIISKADI
+582 GITAEFNGIVSKADI

-604 QGMELFTIENTD
+604 QGMELFTIQNTD

-625 KYDYNT
+625 KYDYDT
-631 VKEGQSVEITLG
+631 VKEGQSAEITLG

-673 IDNPDEDIFLGVDAK
+673 INDPDDDIFLGVDAK
-688 VKIYAASAK
+688 VKIHAASAK

-709 GKEGSFCYV
+709 GKDGSFCYV
-718 IEDGLVTKRNIT
+718 IEDGLVTKRDIT
-730 TGISSEDYVEIT
+730 TGISSEDYVEVI
-742 DGIKEGEEVIADL
+742 DGIKEGEEVISDL
-755 GDYTEGMEVQAVPEQ
+755 GDYTEGMEVQAVSEQ

>member
-31 NSTENQIPQVQV
+31 NSKETQIPQVPV
-43 VIAEKGDVEEIVD
+43 VTAEMGDVEEIVD

-74 AELKTVSFAQ
+74 AELKTVSFSQ
-84 GDVVKKG
+84 GDVIKKG

-103 KDNRKAELNLKSTK
+103 KDNQKAELNLKSTK

-153 YVSSLKSQISA
+153 YVASLKSQISA
-164 AATAAQREAAA
+164 ATA
-175 QAIIG
+175 
-180 AAAVLVVAGG
+180 
-190 VTVAGQRN
+190 
-198 STENQIPQV
+198 
-207 QVVIAEKGDVEEI
+207 
-220 VDATGTVG
+220 
-228 SEEEKTYYSPVNAEL
+228 
-243 KTVSFAQ
+243 
-250 GDVVKK
+250 
-256 GTKLIEFNTE
+256 
-266 DLEKDNRKAELNLK
+266 
-280 STKYDTKDTRNKSDK
+280 
-295 AEKKQKDAKKNVQE
+295 
-309 LEKKIKDKKAYVSS
+309 
-323 LKSQISAAATAAQRE
+323 AAQRE

-362 QAEAKKQEEIQSKY
+362 QAEAKKQQEIQRKY
-376 QAALYTY
+376 QAALNTY
-383 KTETLPQYQQQLSD
+383 KTETLPQYQQKLSE
-397 LNAQYNQ
+397 LNSQYNQ
-404 AQSDYNQA
+404 AQSTYNQA
-412 DTTYQMAFA
+412 DTAYQMAFA
-421 TWQADPSDENT
+421 TWQADPSDENI
-432 QALDNAETARTQAQL
+432 QALNATETSRTQAQI
-447 AMQQAQQTYNDLKQQ
+447 AMQQAKQAYEDYKQQ
-462 TPKMPVLSDFTESSA
+462 TPQMPDLADFTQNSSGFLEEFTDGTEDDTSEEDTA
-477 DYSWGISDG
+477 SGDY
-486 SDADDS
+486 A
-492 DGEDSSSYGYDYSGS
+492 YSGS
-507 DGGTVTADTS
+507 DSSAVTADTS
-517 ALESALET
+517 ALESALES

-571 SAEELVKEGKK
+571 SAKELVEEGKK
-582 GITAEFNGIISKADI
+582 GITAEFNGIVSKADI

-604 QGMELFTIENTD
+604 QGMELFTIQNTD

-625 KYDYNT
+625 KYDYDT
-631 VKEGQSVEITLG
+631 VKEGQSAEITLG

-673 IDNPDEDIFLGVDAK
+673 INDPDDDIFLGVDAK
-688 VKIYAASAK
+688 VKIHAASAK

-709 GKEGSFCYV
+709 GKDGSFCYV
-718 IEDGLVTKRNIT
+718 IEDGLVTKRDIT
-730 TGISSEDYVEIT
+730 TGISSEDYVEVI
-742 DGIKEGEEVIADL
+742 DGIKEGEEVISDL
-755 GDYTEGMEVQAVPEQ
+755 GDYTEGMEVQAVSEQ

>member
-31 NSTENQIPQVQV
+31 NSKETQIPQVPV
-43 VIAEKGDVEEIVD
+43 VTAEMGDVEEIVD

-74 AELKTVSFAQ
+74 AELKTVSFSQ
-84 GDVVKKG
+84 GDVIKKG

-103 KDNRKAELNLKSTK
+103 KDNQKAELNLKSTK

-153 YVSSLKSQISA
+153 YVASLKSQISA
-164 AATAAQREAAA
+164 ATA
-175 QAIIG
+175 
-180 AAAVLVVAGG
+180 
-190 VTVAGQRN
+190 
-198 STENQIPQV
+198 
-207 QVVIAEKGDVEEI
+207 
-220 VDATGTVG
+220 
-228 SEEEKTYYSPVNAEL
+228 
-243 KTVSFAQ
+243 
-250 GDVVKK
+250 
-256 GTKLIEFNTE
+256 
-266 DLEKDNRKAELNLK
+266 
-280 STKYDTKDTRNKSDK
+280 
-295 AEKKQKDAKKNVQE
+295 
-309 LEKKIKDKKAYVSS
+309 
-323 LKSQISAAATAAQRE
+323 AAQRE

-362 QAEAKKQEEIQSKY
+362 QAEAKKQQEIQRKY
-376 QAALYTY
+376 QAALNTY
-383 KTETLPQYQQQLSD
+383 KTETLPQYQQKLSE
-397 LNAQYNQ
+397 LNSQYNQ
-404 AQSDYNQA
+404 AQSTYNQA
-412 DTTYQMAFA
+412 DTAYQMAFA
-421 TWQADPSDENT
+421 TWQADPSDENI
-432 QALDNAETARTQAQL
+432 QALNAAETSRTQAQI
-447 AMQQAQQTYNDLKQQ
+447 AMQQAKQAYEDYKQQ
-462 TPKMPVLSDFTESSA
+462 TPQMPDLSDFTQNSSRSLEEFTDGTEDDTSEDDTA
-477 DYSWGISDG
+477 SGDY
-486 SDADDS
+486 A
-492 DGEDSSSYGYDYSGS
+492 YSGS
-507 DGGTVTADTS
+507 DSSAVTADTS
-517 ALESALET
+517 ALESALES

-571 SAEELVKEGKK
+571 SAKELVEEGKK
-582 GITAEFNGIISKADI
+582 GITAEFNGIVSKADI

-604 QGMELFTIENTD
+604 QGMELFTIQNTD

-625 KYDYNT
+625 KYDYDT
-631 VKEGQSVEITLG
+631 VKEGQSAEITLG

-673 IDNPDEDIFLGVDAK
+673 INDPDDDIFLGVDAK
-688 VKIYAASAK
+688 VKIHAASAK

-709 GKEGSFCYV
+709 GKDGSFCYV
-718 IEDGLVTKRNIT
+718 IEDGLVTKRDIT
-730 TGISSEDYVEIT
+730 TGISSEDYVEVI
-742 DGIKEGEEVIADL
+742 DGIKEGEEVISDL
-755 GDYTEGMEVQAVPEQ
+755 GDYTEGMEVQAVSEQ

>member
-31 NSTENQIPQVQV
+31 NSKETQIPQVPV
-43 VIAEKGDVEEIVD
+43 VTAEMGDVEEIVD

-74 AELKTVSFAQ
+74 AELKTVSFSQ
-84 GDVVKKG
+84 GDVIKKG

-103 KDNRKAELNLKSTK
+103 KDNQKAELNLKSTK

-153 YVSSLKSQISA
+153 YVASLKSQISA
-164 AATAAQREAAA
+164 ATA
-175 QAIIG
+175 
-180 AAAVLVVAGG
+180 
-190 VTVAGQRN
+190 
-198 STENQIPQV
+198 
-207 QVVIAEKGDVEEI
+207 
-220 VDATGTVG
+220 
-228 SEEEKTYYSPVNAEL
+228 
-243 KTVSFAQ
+243 
-250 GDVVKK
+250 
-256 GTKLIEFNTE
+256 
-266 DLEKDNRKAELNLK
+266 
-280 STKYDTKDTRNKSDK
+280 
-295 AEKKQKDAKKNVQE
+295 
-309 LEKKIKDKKAYVSS
+309 
-323 LKSQISAAATAAQRE
+323 AAQRE

-362 QAEAKKQEEIQSKY
+362 QAEAKKQQEIQLKY
-376 QAALYTY
+376 QAALNTY
-383 KTETLPQYQQQLSD
+383 KTETLPQYQQKLSE
-397 LNAQYNQ
+397 LNSQYNQ
-404 AQSDYNQA
+404 AQSTYNQA
-412 DTTYQMAFA
+412 DTAYQMAFA
-421 TWQADPSDENT
+421 TWQADPSDENI
-432 QALDNAETARTQAQL
+432 QALNAAETSRTQAQI
-447 AMQQAQQTYNDLKQQ
+447 AMQQAKQAYEDYKQQ
-462 TPKMPVLSDFTESSA
+462 TPQMPDLADFTQNSSGSLEEFTDGTEDDTSEEDTA
-477 DYSWGISDG
+477 SGDY
-486 SDADDS
+486 A
-492 DGEDSSSYGYDYSGS
+492 YSGS
-507 DGGTVTADTS
+507 DSSAVTADTS
-517 ALESALET
+517 ALESALES

-571 SAEELVKEGKK
+571 SAKELVEEGKK
-582 GITAEFNGIISKADI
+582 GITAEFNGIVSKADI

-604 QGMELFTIENTD
+604 QGMELFTIQNTD

-625 KYDYNT
+625 KYDYDT
-631 VKEGQSVEITLG
+631 VKEGQSAEITLG

-673 IDNPDEDIFLGVDAK
+673 INDPDDDIFLGVDAK
-688 VKIYAASAK
+688 VKIHAASAK

-709 GKEGSFCYV
+709 GKDGSFCYV
-718 IEDGLVTKRNIT
+718 IEDGLVTKRDIT
-730 TGISSEDYVEIT
+730 TGISSEDYVEVI
-742 DGIKEGEEVIADL
+742 DGIKEGEEVISDL
-755 GDYTEGMEVQAVPEQ
+755 GDYTEGMEVQAVSEQ
-770 TGEDADE
+770 TGEDANE

>member
-43 VIAEKGDVEEIVD
+43 VTAEKGDVEEIVD

-164 AATAAQREAAA
+164 ATA
-175 QAIIG
+175 
-180 AAAVLVVAGG
+180 
-190 VTVAGQRN
+190 
-198 STENQIPQV
+198 
-207 QVVIAEKGDVEEI
+207 
-220 VDATGTVG
+220 
-228 SEEEKTYYSPVNAEL
+228 
-243 KTVSFAQ
+243 
-250 GDVVKK
+250 
-256 GTKLIEFNTE
+256 
-266 DLEKDNRKAELNLK
+266 
-280 STKYDTKDTRNKSDK
+280 
-295 AEKKQKDAKKNVQE
+295 
-309 LEKKIKDKKAYVSS
+309 
-323 LKSQISAAATAAQRE
+323 AAQRE

-362 QAEAKKQEEIQSKY
+362 QAEA
-376 QAALYTY
+376 
-383 KTETLPQYQQQLSD
+383 TETLPQYQQQLSD

-432 QALDNAETARTQAQL
+432 QALDNAEAARTQAQL

-462 TPKMPVLSDFTESSA
+462 TPKMPVLSDFTESSP

-492 DGEDSSSYGYDYSGS
+492 DGEDSSSSGYDYSGS

>member
-31 NSTENQIPQVQV
+31 NSKETQIPQVPV
-43 VIAEKGDVEEIVD
+43 VTAEMGDVEEIVD

-74 AELKTVSFAQ
+74 AELKTVSFSQ
-84 GDVVKKG
+84 GDVIKKG

-103 KDNRKAELNLKSTK
+103 KDNQKAELNLKSTK

-153 YVSSLKSQISA
+153 YVASLKSQISA
-164 AATAAQREAAA
+164 ATA
-175 QAIIG
+175 
-180 AAAVLVVAGG
+180 
-190 VTVAGQRN
+190 
-198 STENQIPQV
+198 
-207 QVVIAEKGDVEEI
+207 
-220 VDATGTVG
+220 
-228 SEEEKTYYSPVNAEL
+228 
-243 KTVSFAQ
+243 
-250 GDVVKK
+250 
-256 GTKLIEFNTE
+256 
-266 DLEKDNRKAELNLK
+266 
-280 STKYDTKDTRNKSDK
+280 
-295 AEKKQKDAKKNVQE
+295 
-309 LEKKIKDKKAYVSS
+309 
-323 LKSQISAAATAAQRE
+323 AAQRE

-362 QAEAKKQEEIQSKY
+362 QAEAKKQQEIQRKY
-376 QAALYTY
+376 QAALNTY
-383 KTETLPQYQQQLSD
+383 KTETLPQYQQKLSE
-397 LNAQYNQ
+397 LNSQYNQ
-404 AQSDYNQA
+404 AQSTYNQA
-412 DTTYQMAFA
+412 DTAYQMAFA
-421 TWQADPSDENT
+421 TWQADPSDENI
-432 QALDNAETARTQAQL
+432 QALNAAETSRTQAQI
-447 AMQQAQQTYNDLKQQ
+447 AMQQAKQAYEDYKQQ
-462 TPKMPVLSDFTESSA
+462 TPQMPDLTDFTQNSSGSLEEFTDGTEDDTSEEDTA
-477 DYSWGISDG
+477 SGDY
-486 SDADDS
+486 A
-492 DGEDSSSYGYDYSGS
+492 YSGS
-507 DGGTVTADTS
+507 DSSAVTADTS
-517 ALESALET
+517 ALESALES

-571 SAEELVKEGKK
+571 SAKELVEEGKK
-582 GITAEFNGIISKADI
+582 GITAEFNGIVSKADI
-597 KQGAAVT
+597 KQGAAAT
-604 QGMELFTIENTD
+604 QGMELFTIQNTD

-625 KYDYNT
+625 KYDYDT
-631 VKEGQSVEITLG
+631 VKEGQSAEITLG

-673 IDNPDEDIFLGVDAK
+673 INDPDDDIFLGVDAK
-688 VKIYAASAK
+688 VKIHAASAK

-709 GKEGSFCYV
+709 GKDGSFCYV
-718 IEDGLVTKRNIT
+718 IEDGLVTKRDIT
-730 TGISSEDYVEIT
+730 TGISSEDYVEVI
-742 DGIKEGEEVIADL
+742 DGIKEGEEVISDL
-755 GDYTEGMEVQAVPEQ
+755 GDYTEGMEVQAVSEQ

>member
-31 NSTENQIPQVQV
+31 NSKETQIPQVPV
-43 VIAEKGDVEEIVD
+43 VTAEMGDVEEIVD

-74 AELKTVSFAQ
+74 AELKTVSFSQ
-84 GDVVKKG
+84 GDVIKKG

-103 KDNRKAELNLKSTK
+103 KDNQKAELNLKSTK

-153 YVSSLKSQISA
+153 YVASLKSQISA
-164 AATAAQREAAA
+164 ATA
-175 QAIIG
+175 
-180 AAAVLVVAGG
+180 
-190 VTVAGQRN
+190 
-198 STENQIPQV
+198 
-207 QVVIAEKGDVEEI
+207 
-220 VDATGTVG
+220 
-228 SEEEKTYYSPVNAEL
+228 
-243 KTVSFAQ
+243 
-250 GDVVKK
+250 
-256 GTKLIEFNTE
+256 
-266 DLEKDNRKAELNLK
+266 
-280 STKYDTKDTRNKSDK
+280 
-295 AEKKQKDAKKNVQE
+295 
-309 LEKKIKDKKAYVSS
+309 
-323 LKSQISAAATAAQRE
+323 AAQRE

-362 QAEAKKQEEIQSKY
+362 QAEAKKQQEIQRKY
-376 QAALYTY
+376 QAALNTY
-383 KTETLPQYQQQLSD
+383 KTETLPQYQQKLSE
-397 LNAQYNQ
+397 LNSQYNQ
-404 AQSDYNQA
+404 AQSTYNQA
-412 DTTYQMAFA
+412 DTAYQMEFA
-421 TWQADPSDENT
+421 TWQADPSDENI
-432 QALDNAETARTQAQL
+432 QALNAAETSRTQAQI
-447 AMQQAQQTYNDLKQQ
+447 AMQQAKQAYEDYKQQ
-462 TPKMPVLSDFTESSA
+462 TPQMPDLADFTQNSSGSLEEFTDGTEDDTSEEDTA
-477 DYSWGISDG
+477 SGDY
-486 SDADDS
+486 A
-492 DGEDSSSYGYDYSGS
+492 YSGS
-507 DGGTVTADTS
+507 DSSAVTVDTS
-517 ALESALET
+517 ALESALES

-571 SAEELVKEGKK
+571 SAKELVEEGKK
-582 GITAEFNGIISKADI
+582 GITAEFNGIVSKADI

-604 QGMELFTIENTD
+604 QGMELFTIQNTD

-625 KYDYNT
+625 KYDYDT
-631 VKEGQSVEITLG
+631 VKEGQSAEITLG
-643 DNTYQGTVTKMSHIA
+643 DNTYQGAVTKMSHIA

-673 IDNPDEDIFLGVDAK
+673 INDPDDDIFLGVDAK
-688 VKIYAASAK
+688 VKIHAASAK

-709 GKEGSFCYV
+709 GKDGSFCYV
-718 IEDGLVTKRNIT
+718 IEDGLVTKRDIT
-730 TGISSEDYVEIT
+730 TGISSEDYVEVI
-742 DGIKEGEEVIADL
+742 DGIKEGEEVISDL
-755 GDYTEGMEVQAVPEQ
+755 GDYTEGMEVQAVSEQ